1 MSGCKS
7 DERYQKVAQERADVP
22 EDQVDENTRFIYD
35 GAVTAS
41 VDMTEAN
48 FEAEDVVLT
57 FWKDRTDLEWCS
69 CRGTKIANDC
79 EISEWTVNKENDKES
94 LAIQLLTDGDYQ
106 IGISY
111 KDRSDNKMHYV
122 PGEYE
127 QKEGEAVYQSNII
140 TIDTTNPEVE
150 VSYDNNTVVNQH
162 YYNAGRV
169 ATIKVTDRNFRPS
182 ETDWKITAKD
192 GDAVINPKTVE
203 NGNANVVDDTY
214 SELKNWSDWTPVP
227 QDPSVWYAKIPFE
240 QDAFYNVSFACPG
253 SCRPCI

>member
-1 MSGCKS
+1 MADNRNPQAIISYTAQGDSCLVA
-7 DERYQKVAQERADVP
+7 KVTKDTEESQERADVP
-22 EDQVDENTRFIYD
+22 EEQVDENTRFIYD

-57 FWKDRTDLEWCS
+57 VWKD
-69 CRGTKIANDC
+69 GTEIWKGAVAKAQKIANDC

-94 LAIQLLTDGDYQ
+94 FAIQLLTDGDYQ

-122 PGEYE
+122 SGEYE

-162 YYNAGRV
+162 
-169 ATIKVTDRNFRPS
+169 
-182 ETDWKITAKD
+182 
-192 GDAVINPKTVE
+192 
-203 NGNANVVDDTY
+203 
-214 SELKNWSDWTPVP
+214 
-227 QDPSVWYAKIPFE
+227 
-240 QDAFYNVSFACPG
+240 
-253 SCRPCI
+253 

>member
-1 MSGCKS
+1 MTKDTEES
-7 DERYQKVAQERADVP
+7 QERADVP

-57 FWKDRTDLEWCS
+57 FWKD
-69 CRGTKIANDC
+69 GTEIWNGAVAEAQKIANDC

-122 PGEYE
+122 SGEYE

-192 GDAVINPKTVE
+192 GDAVIDPKTVE
-203 NGNANVVDDTY
+203 N
-214 SELKNWSDWTPVP
+214 
-227 QDPSVWYAKIPFE
+227 
-240 QDAFYNVSFACPG
+240 
-253 SCRPCI
+253 